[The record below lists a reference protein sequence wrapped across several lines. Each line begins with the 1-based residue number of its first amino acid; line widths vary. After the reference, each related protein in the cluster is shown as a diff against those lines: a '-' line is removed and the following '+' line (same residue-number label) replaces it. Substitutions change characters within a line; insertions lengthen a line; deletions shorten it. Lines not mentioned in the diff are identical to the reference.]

1 MTETLKKYF
10 PGVAIA
16 ITMAVLAHFLSPYI
30 PYMGSVMLALIF
42 GAIAGNTFMN
52 GELCAPGIKF
62 TEKKVLEAA
71 IVLIGFGLEAHH
83 LQTMGGSIMG
93 LLAVS
98 VFAVLGMAYVLGKVF
113 KSSNGLSFLLG
124 AGSAICGSSAIAA
137 TAPIVDADEEETG
150 LSLAIINVLGIVGL
164 VALPALAHF
173 IDFNDLQTATLLGS
187 VLQSLGHVVAS
198 GYAMGDEVGEW
209 AVVVKMGRILFMVP
223 LLLALYF
230 IKRNSAEG
238 SKAKFPVFIA
248 LFVASII
255 LAQLNWLPAGWNSAL
270 DNVGDALLTVAMA
283 AIGSKIKIKPLL
295 KISGKGILQ
304 GVALFVFQIVLA
316 TVLITFVMGQ

>member
-1 MTETLKKYF
+1 MIEILKKYF

-16 ITMAVLAHFLSPYI
+16 VTMAVLAHFLSPFI

-83 LQTMGGSIMG
+83 LQTMGSSVMG
-93 LLAVS
+93 ILAAS
-98 VFAVLGMAYVLGKVF
+98 VFAVLTISYVLGKLF

-150 LSLAIINVLGIVGL
+150 LSLAIINVLGIIGL
-164 VALPALAHF
+164 VGLPALAHF
-173 IDFNDLQTATLLGS
+173 IDFDDLQTATLLGS

-230 IKRNSAEG
+230 IKRNSKEG
-238 SKAKFPVFIA
+238 TKAKFPVFIA
-248 LFVASII
+248 LFVGSIL
-255 LAQLNWLPAGWNSAL
+255 LAQLEWLPVGWNAAL
-270 DNVGDALLTVAMA
+270 DNVGDVLLTVAMA
-283 AIGSKIKIKPLL
+283 AIGSKIKVKPLL
-295 KISGKGILQ
+295 KISGKGIAQ
-304 GVALFVFQIVLA
+304 GISIFAFQIVLA
-316 TVLITFVMGQ
+316 TLLISFVMG